1 MVTERNPVPEGL
13 TEASCDDAAA
23 AAATSSPAGDRAH
36 QAFPELTSEQ
46 VERLR
51 PLGDARSYADGEL
64 LFEAGKTGP
73 GMFVLTKGAVAVTRR
88 DGLGRDVPVA
98 TQGARQFLAE
108 IGQLS
113 GKPALVDGRAL
124 GPVEA
129 ILLSPEGLRRLLVV
143 DAEVGEVVMRALI
156 LRRVRLIETG
166 AGGPV
171 LVGAASLPDTVR
183 LAGFLTRNG
192 HPHTVLD
199 PATDQGAA
207 DLLARFDVEPD
218 DLPLAVCPDGSV
230 LRSPTEAAL
239 AHCLGMDSVAA
250 DKLYDLAVVGA
261 GPAGLA
267 TAVYAASEGLSV
279 VVLDARAFGGQAG
292 ASARIENYL
301 GFPTG
306 ISGQALAGR
315 AFVQAQKFGA
325 EIAIPTQV
333 VRLRCGA
340 NRPSLELADGR
351 RVRARAV
358 VVASGAAYRRPAVP
372 GLSRFEGRGV
382 YYWASPV
389 EGRLVAGEEV
399 ALVGG
404 GNSAGQAAVFLS
416 RHAARVHLIARRPLA
431 ETMSHYLVD
440 RIAALPNVELHVG
453 KEVAGLEGDRRGLA
467 RVRWRDRAAGG
478 GETAC
483 PTRFLFLFI
492 GADPNTGWMGE
503 CDVARDRPGFVL
515 TGDALGDATLEAS
528 GWPLDRR
535 PAALETSIPG
545 VFAIGDA
552 RAGSVKRVAAA
563 VGEGAAVVAQ
573 LHAFLAAGGEE
584 SQPAGTQARAP
595 EPAPAAAV

>member
-1 MVTERNPVPEGL
+1 MVDERNPIPEGL
-13 TEASCDDAAA
+13 AEASRDDAAPA
-23 AAATSSPAGDRAH
+23 AAASAPAGERAR
-36 QAFPELTSEQ
+36 QAFPELTPEQ

-51 PLGDARSYADGEL
+51 PLGEARSYADGEL

-73 GMFVLTKGAVAVTRR
+73 GMFVLTEGAVAVTRR
-88 DGLGRDVPVA
+88 DGLGRDLPVA

-108 IGQLS
+108 VGQLS
-113 GKPALVDGRAL
+113 GKPALVDGRAV

-143 DAEVGEVVMRALI
+143 DAEVGEIVMRALI

-207 DLLARFDVEPD
+207 DLLARFAVEPD

-239 AHCLGMDSVAA
+239 ARCLGMDAVAA

-267 TAVYAASEGLSV
+267 AAVYAASEGLSV

-333 VRLRCGA
+333 ARLRCGA
-340 NRPSLELADGR
+340 SRPSLELADGR

-389 EGRLVAGEEV
+389 EARLVAGEEV

-503 CDVARDRPGFVL
+503 CDVARDRLGFVL
-515 TGDALGDATLEAS
+515 TGDALDGAALEAS

-584 SQPAGTQARAP
+584 SQPAGRQARAP